1 MCVILAEGH
10 PQNSTHFRSLS
21 NAWDSHQATP
31 RGMMQILTFESAK
44 RILCAVTVRAFP
56 CASSACVWGGQAC
69 APVCIWRLKVWL
81 QVLFCGCLRF
91 LFWGVVTNWP
101 GTPKEARQAS
111 LWVSETPILPTQNYT
126 NICHHA
132 QWLFSPSPSP
142 SSLSPSSPSSPSSS
156 SFWSSCPSSTYDMLS
171 WMCDLPLEPGQPAY
185 QKVHSYRMILPL
197 PIVIWIDVGLNSFSC
212 WVFVWLELLLVLCM
226 LSQLLWVHTR
236 SYPAVSEKHC
246 FRAPILHLLL
256 LAGLLFAMI
265 SEP

>member
-132 QWLFSPSPSP
+132 QWLFY
-142 SSLSPSSPSSPSSS
+142 PSSS
-156 SFWSSCPSSTYDMLS
+156 SSPLLDQSDGLSCAHIPQFCFCIYRRMMSFHLPEHSFGIWGVLYMRCRHSLLHRGNEKQWS
-171 WMCDLPLEPGQPAY
+171 
-185 QKVHSYRMILPL
+185 
-197 PIVIWIDVGLNSFSC
+197 F
-212 WVFVWLELLLVLCM
+212 
-226 LSQLLWVHTR
+226 
-236 SYPAVSEKHC
+236 
-246 FRAPILHLLL
+246 
-256 LAGLLFAMI
+256 
-265 SEP
+265 